1 MENAQ
6 TLTITVTPEK
16 TLELP
21 PELQARLNP
30 GEQYLVSITEE
41 TITLTKARLTQ
52 FPTFDWQKWEA
63 KLEAEGDDSEQLS
76 TAEICDIVREVRRT
90 RKSL

>member
-21 PELQARLNP
+21 PEVQARLNP
-30 GEQYLVSITEE
+30 GEQYLVSISEE
-41 TITLTKARLTQ
+41 AITLTKAKSIQ
-52 FPTFDWQKWEA
+52 SPAFDWQKWEA
-63 KLEAEGDDSEQLS
+63 NLETQADDSEKLS
-76 TAEICDIVREVRRT
+76 IEEICEIVREVRQN
-90 RKSL
+90 RKA